1 MNKKQKI
8 TIIAGVAVIIIA
20 LTIWLADGTFVFTQT
35 KVLVEKTDPLFGTTY
50 KEWKNQFIWGLDLTL
65 IVAAISILISG
76 ILFFVFKPKR
86 KVSNEISN

>member
-8 TIIAGVAVIIIA
+8 TIIAGIALIIIA
-20 LTIWLADGTFVFTQT
+20 LIIWLANGAYVFTQT

-65 IVAAISILISG
+65 VVSAISILISS
-76 ILFFVFKPKR
+76 ILFFVFKTKR
-86 KVSNEISN
+86 KVSNEINN